1 MKKII
6 IFFIAFAQIKTFSQH
21 GNKFEPLGTLL
32 PTPNEYRT
40 ASGAPGSKYW
50 QQRADYD
57 ITCELDEKNLRL
69 TGKETITYHNNSPD
83 ELTYLWLSLD
93 ENIYSKDRN
102 ANYQYNT
109 AVPQKVSPDEVKKW
123 DEDENK
129 PNGYGVNITSI
140 TDASGKKLNY
150 TINRTMM
157 RIDVPAA
164 IKSRQKFVFNIS
176 WNYNI
181 TNRMVFY
188 GRGGYE
194 NFAADGNNLYT
205 ITHWYPRMCLYSDY
219 EGWHNQQ
226 YNNKEFALTFGNFKV
241 RITLPADHI
250 VGATGECRNYKDVL
264 TASQFSRLQ
273 KAENASEPVDII
285 TLDEAR
291 ANELS
296 RATAK
301 KTWVFEASDVRDF
314 AWTAS
319 RKFVWDGM
327 SATINGKKILCMSYF
342 GKEAYPLYHK
352 TSTKLVAHTLKEYS
366 KYMFPYPYPVA
377 QSVEASNGIEFPMI
391 CFNYGRADKDG
402 NITDKLKM
410 EVAHVIIHEVG
421 HNYFPM
427 IISTDERQW
436 AWMDEGFD
444 TFFGSLAEIAWDS
457 TYKWPRGGAR
467 TIVPALQQ
475 PRDIMEPIMTYPDNA
490 AQYPV
495 SSYFKPA
502 IGLSM
507 LRETIMGHERF
518 DTAFKTY
525 ARRWAFKNPTP
536 ADFFRT
542 MEDASADDLS
552 WFWRGWF
559 YTTEVCDISID
570 TVKFYT
576 VGEGKYYYQV
586 EMSNKGGLVMPVIIQ
601 FNYED
606 GSSETVRI
614 PAQVWRHNE
623 SKLTKSYKKTKK
635 ATSIRLDPNFETA
648 DIDEANN
655 VWSRFGQPVAIP
667 VE

>member
-1 MKKII
+1 M
-6 IFFIAFAQIKTFSQH
+6 
-21 GNKFEPLGTLL
+21 
-32 PTPNEYRT
+32 
-40 ASGAPGSKYW
+40 
-50 QQRADYD
+50 
-57 ITCELDEKNLRL
+57 
-69 TGKETITYHNNSPD
+69 
-83 ELTYLWLSLD
+83 
-93 ENIYSKDRN
+93 
-102 ANYQYNT
+102 
-109 AVPQKVSPDEVKKW
+109 QKVFF
-123 DEDENK
+123 
-129 PNGYGVNITSI
+129 T
-140 TDASGKKLNY
+140 T
-150 TINRTMM
+150 
-157 RIDVPAA
+157 
-164 IKSRQKFVFNIS
+164 
-176 WNYNI
+176 
-181 TNRMVFY
+181 
-188 GRGGYE
+188 
-194 NFAADGNNLYT
+194 
-205 ITHWYPRMCLYSDY
+205 
-219 EGWHNQQ
+219 
-226 YNNKEFALTFGNFKV
+226 
-241 RITLPADHI
+241 
-250 VGATGECRNYKDVL
+250 
-264 TASQFSRLQ
+264 
-273 KAENASEPVDII
+273 
-285 TLDEAR
+285 
-291 ANELS
+291 
-296 RATAK
+296 K

-319 RKFVWDGM
+319 RKFAWDGM
-327 SATINGKKILCMSYF
+327 STTINGKKIFCMSYF

-366 KYMFPYPYPVA
+366 KYMFPYPYPLA

-444 TFFGSLAEIAWDS
+444 TFFGSLAEMAWDS

-606 GSSETVRI
+606 GTSETVRI

-623 SKLTKSYKKTKK
+623 SKLTKSYKKSKK